1 MVGSSNLFLLSMLL
15 TLFFSCSREKLKGS
29 MQDKIVFSKDVFD
42 KIPNEKKEF
51 FLDSLEDRLKFE
63 KNDTIT
69 RNLYL
74 QISEEYFY
82 LNNLKKSLE
91 TSKQCLELSK
101 NGSDSLRMAKSL
113 YYIGDCYEDSKK
125 DSAYYYYLLAE
136 KIYLKIGDY
145 DDVGRMHFN
154 KAYVLFY
161 DSNYVECEVE
171 VSKALKFLEGSNKIK
186 LIYSCNTLMGNCL
199 EKLFNY
205 DDALK
210 YHKLAL
216 KNLDQ
221 MKNRRLDVDEIN
233 NYSVSSVI
241 NICNLYDL
249 KGDFS
254 LSIKELNAVLTE
266 ELKHKWPQLYGN
278 VLSNLAYSKMKNGD
292 YKDVEAMFLESL
304 RIANQVGSQSDALY
318 KKIHLGE
325 FYITQ
330 RDSTGSIKVLKEAY
344 NISLK
349 IKHGNETLSILKLLS
364 KSDPKNSLS
373 YANQYI
379 KFSDSLHN
387 IQNKTLNKYA
397 RVEYETLRVEDEN
410 KSLTKNF
417 YYTILGSLVFISLL
431 ALVLIL
437 RHLKY
442 RTNEIKFLKK
452 QQKANEEIYQL
463 LIDQNKKVNAARD
476 KIKSKIARELHDGIM
491 NKIYSVRMNLG
502 FYNSK
507 SDQIIVEK
515 RRAYIFELQ
524 NIENE
529 IRDISHDLSEVSFAE
544 TGDFE
549 LLLESLLEDQRIIS
563 DVKFIYL
570 KNKNL
575 YWDNLNNI
583 FKINLYRILQEIISN
598 IHKYSQAETCK
609 ITFELSENDIVK
621 LIVVDDGIGF
631 NTDHNRKGIGL
642 KNIEERVNSFGG
654 QLFVES
660 IIGQGVKIEI
670 QFAL

>member
-1 MVGSSNLFLLSMLL
+1 
-15 TLFFSCSREKLKGS
+15 LKGS